1 MISFLAAIT
10 PILSTNEAVVFTADE
25 GDAITVFISITVP
38 LPLLTGTLLSAAA
51 QVITSRRAVS
61 RTAAHP
67 SVITSQ

>member
-38 LPLLTGTLLSAAA
+38 LPLLTGTLLRAAA
-51 QVITSRRAVS
+51 PATAV
-61 RTAAHP
+61 RTAAHA
-67 SVITSQ
+67 VYTSQ